1 MYISPNNHKT
11 YLREEDTNKLTEIA
25 KYLID
30 RIQLPQLGVY
40 RELSEE
46 ELWFNLLLK
55 ICAIGGASLL
65 HDLQRDEVRFREF
78 REKLSLSTLL
88 TKTDLRKE
96 YIAGILKEYKATRF
110 YNKQAGKIDSLM
122 NHPSVIYG
130 GHFVLLND
138 LDHDRMDFREIRS
151 RLISRNS
158 HFKLK
163 SASEYMID
171 VGLSIDVISLNVRT
185 AEILGDH
192 FGLKVDRHKL
202 QDTKYIYESVED
214 GLRNGCN
221 QIGIPLA
228 YLDRMFYHYGEK
240 DAISFILE
248 DL

>member
-1 MYISPNNHKT
+1 MYISSVNHKT
-11 YLREEDTNKLTEIA
+11 NLTREDTEKLTEIA

-30 RIQLPQLGVY
+30 RIQLPQLGIY
-40 RELSEE
+40 QELSEE
-46 ELWFNLLLK
+46 ELWFNLVLK

-65 HDLQRDEVRFREF
+65 DDLKRDEVRFHEF

-88 TKTDLRKE
+88 TKTELRKE

-110 YNKQAGKIDSLM
+110 YNKQAEKIDNLV
-122 NHPSVIYG
+122 NHHSVVYR
-130 GHFVLLND
+130 GHFVLLDD
-138 LDHDRMDFREIRS
+138 LDHNEMDYREIRN

-158 HFKLK
+158 YFKLK

-185 AEILGDH
+185 AEILREH

-202 QDTKYIYESVED
+202 QDTKYIYESVEA
-214 GLRNGCN
+214 GLRQGCN
-221 QIGIPLA
+221 QIGIPLG
-228 YLDRMFYHYGEK
+228 YLDRMLFYYGEK
-240 DAISFILE
+240 DSISFILE